1 MKIFETIKKSFQ
13 LYQYLFIF
21 GLLRLFI
28 LCIMENQLIDADE
41 ITVSIIFFIFVI
53 ICITFIDYKYSLCT
67 NSFSDSLITAMLV
80 NAIGIC
86 SSEVIMFI
94 LPLFLQIIP
103 FLDVAVDFALLSV
116 PYVATIITGLL
127 WTLSASLYN
136 VILSLACSVGAL
148 KYLKIIGLI
157 GLLIFNFIFDKINF
171 IKQIRKH
178 ALKTLMHDIK
188 NPKFYKKLK
197 KKINNK
203 KNIKNYAQNYA
214 QDYAQNWNN
223 NYEQDYS
230 QNYAQDYAQNW
241 NNNYEK
247 NYAQNWNNNYEQNW
261 NNNYEQNWNNN
272 NYHQ

>member
-53 ICITFIDYKYSLCT
+53 IFITFIDYKYSLCT

-116 PYVATIITGLL
+116 PYVGTIITGLL

-157 GLLIFNFIFDKINF
+157 GLLIFNFIFDKINL

-197 KKINNK
+197 KKIINK
-203 KNIKNYAQNYA
+203 KNIKNYAKNNAQNYA
-214 QDYAQNWNN
+214 QDYAQNWNNNYAPNYAQNWNN

-230 QNYAQDYAQNW
+230 QNYAQDY
-241 NNNYEK
+241 
-247 NYAQNWNNNYEQNW
+247 EQNW